1 MKKKQMYLNP
11 PLRYQCPNGHQT
23 EWKLRE
29 TVPSLLICKECGE
42 EMEEID
48 GRE

>member
-1 MKKKQMYLNP
+1 MYLDP

-29 TVPSLLICKECGE
+29 TRPTPMVCRECGE
-42 EMEEID
+42 EMKEIKD
-48 GRE
+48 AEAVA